1 MNVLRNIL
9 ALTLMLSATLGT
21 SAFAANAESI
31 DPRFPNDHVID
42 VSSDEAVA
50 NLTPEEIAAIE
61 EEFGPL
67 APVAAN
73 AGPACFD
80 YYRFNSVQVI
90 AGAEQQDLVPGI
102 PLALVGSI
110 VNENAYPLSDVQVY
124 AKVFKLDS
132 ARTEANVLANG
143 NPVVDFVQV
152 ADDVTLPANG
162 ELPFSYSYKLPHAME
177 AGKYRIAFFVTVAE
191 RYNMLG
197 LTFTDDVIGNVTDF
211 SVTAATSPVPAFDK
225 DSVTLNG
232 TPYNFA
238 SFPPI
243 FEKDEQVVMTA
254 KLVNPLAEE
263 VSVTLTHKLYSWDAL
278 REETVRDS
286 VTEVVKLKP
295 REVRTVS
302 YTATAADSTSYL
314 MTTATYKDAKSIIAP
329 RFGRSGLEDMRINFP
344 GITSYP
350 LQAGV
355 ENTLFSCVH
364 AIDTTVKDAT
374 LTLTLTSPEGAVL
387 HTYTYSGAVTG
398 AMMAAAD
405 KFTPTANY
413 TDFDLTATLTK
424 NGTVVESVTI
434 PYRCAVLDASLCPE
448 PEAPAPVVEIPL
460 NTMIIIGLIVL
471 ALVLGLLLIWGLRR
485 KSAPTT
491 LMCLIGVVGI
501 GVLSL
506 HVSSGLALEVHTS
519 QHAFTT
525 NYLAQ
530 SSTHKSVITQSAPVA
545 VNRVFGNAYLVNVV
559 SANAIYRA
567 TVSQPEGTVI
577 QNSAIA
583 VGHPRTN
590 EETSWYQTGSRGDT
604 PYGCWSD
611 MRWGRWNCT
620 NELIFSQPTLGRRQF
635 GNVFNVPSVTVQGTG
650 SISCSGNN
658 CTASGLGAG
667 TIRLDYAQNVST
679 ASLYLPK
686 SDRKFIVAYIPL
698 PAKTIVF
705 NYNVVTPNQPP
716 TTPVVTSSQ
725 CGASIV
731 EGTSVNLSM
740 RATDPNNDQLR
751 YQIAWLGGGVV
762 NENVPASGYV
772 PSGTEGKASRV
783 FDTAG
788 TYPIQTRAQDN
799 RGGVSAWS
807 NCTVTVTAAPVA
819 PTPSAS
825 VPPTVTL
832 TASVDNDSFTEANRT
847 IDVGDV
853 VRLQWDGEDAD
864 TCTSSDFTTGGAV
877 DGIDPNVVEPTLGT
891 SKVYTVTCTR
901 GSETASDTLTITA
914 RGNAPTL
921 TPNDLVV
928 KAGGR
933 TVIAYDLKGNTECTF
948 SSADTAFSGLSV
960 TQNGTKQT
968 GALSSAT
975 RYILTCEG
983 GIATAIINV
992 TGTIIEQ

>member
-152 ADDVTLPANG
+152 ADDVT
-162 ELPFSYSYKLPHAME
+162 
-177 AGKYRIAFFVTVAE
+177 
-191 RYNMLG
+191 
-197 LTFTDDVIGNVTDF
+197 GNVTDF

-471 ALVLGLLLIWGLRR
+471 ALVFLLLLILDLRR

-705 NYNVVTPNQPP
+705 NYNVV
-716 TTPVVTSSQ
+716 
-725 CGASIV
+725 
-731 EGTSVNLSM
+731 
-740 RATDPNNDQLR
+740 
-751 YQIAWLGGGVV
+751 
-762 NENVPASGYV
+762 
-772 PSGTEGKASRV
+772 
-783 FDTAG
+783 
-788 TYPIQTRAQDN
+788 
-799 RGGVSAWS
+799 
-807 NCTVTVTAAPVA
+807 
-819 PTPSAS
+819 
-825 VPPTVTL
+825 
-832 TASVDNDSFTEANRT
+832 
-847 IDVGDV
+847 
-853 VRLQWDGEDAD
+853 
-864 TCTSSDFTTGGAV
+864 
-877 DGIDPNVVEPTLGT
+877 
-891 SKVYTVTCTR
+891 
-901 GSETASDTLTITA
+901 
-914 RGNAPTL
+914 
-921 TPNDLVV
+921 
-928 KAGGR
+928 
-933 TVIAYDLKGNTECTF
+933 
-948 SSADTAFSGLSV
+948 
-960 TQNGTKQT
+960 
-968 GALSSAT
+968 
-975 RYILTCEG
+975 
-983 GIATAIINV
+983 
-992 TGTIIEQ
+992 